1 MSTISLKLQARP
13 RTAPS
18 TRDRK
23 IGRLSRSD
31 SQISLTSSIG
41 TGRDSRTVWTV
52 CPDQTRAKG
61 PGISEKDQIVARSR
75 HKTRIY
81 RLHRIV
87 RRVLIRRWVKK
98 WYLWHLCRSAI
109 PLRNQHCIIL
119 SRVYYWEGFGFRS
132 RAESGL
138 KWTVGTKGIKM
149 DGRGKVV
156 QNCMVIWIRVDRRS
170 LAARDVDGPLFDWI

>member
-41 TGRDSRTVWTV
+41 TGKDSRRVW
-52 CPDQTRAKG
+52 PDQTRAKG
-61 PGISEKDQIVARSR
+61 PGISEKDPIVARSR

-81 RLHRIV
+81 RLHRTA
-87 RRVLIRRWVKK
+87 RRVRIRRLVK
-98 WYLWHLCRSAI
+98 
-109 PLRNQHCIIL
+109 N
-119 SRVYYWEGFGFRS
+119 
-132 RAESGL
+132 
-138 KWTVGTKGIKM
+138 
-149 DGRGKVV
+149 
-156 QNCMVIWIRVDRRS
+156 
-170 LAARDVDGPLFDWI
+170 

>member
-41 TGRDSRTVWTV
+41 TGKDSRTVRSVRTLW
-52 CPDQTRAKG
+52 PDQTRAKC
-61 PGISEKDQIVARSR
+61 PGISEKDRIVARLR

-81 RLHRIV
+81 RLHRTD
-87 RRVLIRRWVKK
+87 RRVLIRR
-98 WYLWHLCRSAI
+98 
-109 PLRNQHCIIL
+109 
-119 SRVYYWEGFGFRS
+119 
-132 RAESGL
+132 
-138 KWTVGTKGIKM
+138 
-149 DGRGKVV
+149 
-156 QNCMVIWIRVDRRS
+156 
-170 LAARDVDGPLFDWI
+170 

>member
-41 TGRDSRTVWTV
+41 TGRDSRTVSTD
-52 CPDQTRAKG
+52 CQDEARRKG
-61 PGISEKDQIVARSR
+61 PRISGKDQIVARSL

-81 RLHRIV
+81 QLRRTV
-87 RRVLIRRWVKK
+87 RRVRIRR
-98 WYLWHLCRSAI
+98 
-109 PLRNQHCIIL
+109 
-119 SRVYYWEGFGFRS
+119 
-132 RAESGL
+132 
-138 KWTVGTKGIKM
+138 
-149 DGRGKVV
+149 
-156 QNCMVIWIRVDRRS
+156 
-170 LAARDVDGPLFDWI
+170 

>member
-41 TGRDSRTVWTV
+41 TGRDSRTVLTV
-52 CPDQTRAKG
+52 WPDQTRAKG

-87 RRVLIRRWVKK
+87 RRVLIRR
-98 WYLWHLCRSAI
+98 
-109 PLRNQHCIIL
+109 
-119 SRVYYWEGFGFRS
+119 
-132 RAESGL
+132 
-138 KWTVGTKGIKM
+138 
-149 DGRGKVV
+149 
-156 QNCMVIWIRVDRRS
+156 
-170 LAARDVDGPLFDWI
+170 